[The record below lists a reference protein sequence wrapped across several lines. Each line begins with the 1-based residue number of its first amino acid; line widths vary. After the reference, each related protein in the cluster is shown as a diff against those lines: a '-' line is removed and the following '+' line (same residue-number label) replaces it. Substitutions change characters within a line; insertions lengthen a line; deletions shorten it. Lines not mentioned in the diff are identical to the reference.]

1 MRSDQIKLG
10 FERAPHRGLLRATGV
25 VGEGDFNKPFIAVCN
40 SYVDVVPGHVHLQA
54 FGKLVKEAIR
64 AAGGVPFEFNTI
76 GVDDGIAM
84 GHIGM
89 KYSLPSRELIA
100 DCVETMI
107 EAHRFDGMVCIPNCD
122 KIVPGM
128 LLAAMRIDIPTIFV
142 SGGPMAAGKLA
153 DGRSIDLISIFE
165 GVGAYQAGKINDQQ
179 LLELEQQA
187 CPTCGSCSGMFTAN
201 SMNCLMEALGMA
213 LPGNGSRL
221 ATSEAR
227 KELARQA
234 GQQIMRLID
243 ANLTPRQIVN
253 QETIDNAFALDM
265 AMGGSTNTVL
275 HTLALA
281 TEAGIDYS
289 LERINQVAARTPH
302 LCKVSPSGKW
312 HMEDV
317 DRAGG
322 ISAILKEM
330 SKKPGVLNLD
340 RPTVTL
346 KTLGENIA
354 EAEVLDHEVILPI
367 DKPHSERGGLAILFG
382 NLAPDGAV
390 VKVGAVAPSMKKHS
404 GPARIYNS
412 QEAACAG
419 ILNGQ
424 VKPGDVVVIRYEG
437 PRGGPGMQEM
447 LAPTAN
453 LMGMGLGESV
463 ALITD
468 GRFSGGTRGA
478 CICHVSPEAAA
489 GGPIA
494 ALVDG
499 DLVHMDLDECRLEV
513 ALSPEQIKQ
522 RLSEAQA
529 PQNRVQSKWL
539 RRYASAVTSAN
550 TGAVLAEA

>member
-100 DCVETMI
+100 DCVETMV

-128 LLAAMRIDIPTIFV
+128 LMAAMRIDIPTIFV

-165 GVGAYQAGKINDQQ
+165 GVGAYQAGKINDSE

-213 LPGNGSRL
+213 LPGNGSYL

-227 KELARQA
+227 KELAREA
-234 GQQIMRLID
+234 GRVIMRLIN

-253 QETIDNAFALDM
+253 ADTIDNAFALDM

-281 TEAGIDYS
+281 REAGVDYS

-322 ISAILKEM
+322 ISAILKELA
-330 SKKPGVLNLD
+330 KKPGVLNLA

-346 KTLGENIA
+346 RTLGENIA
-354 EAEVLDHEVILPI
+354 SAEIRDPEVILSI
-367 DKPHSERGGLAILFG
+367 DKPYSERSRSGGSCHD
-382 NLAPDGAV
+382 APLRASAYLQFTGRGLRGYFEGSGTARRCRGHSLRGAAWRSGHAGDA
-390 VKVGAVAPSMKKHS
+390 GANRQYHGYGPGRAGCSHHRWTFLRRHPWSLHRACFPGGSS
-404 GPARIYNS
+404 GRPYCRAHRWRHDFHRPAR
-412 QEAACAG
+412 
-419 ILNGQ
+419 
-424 VKPGDVVVIRYEG
+424 
-437 PRGGPGMQEM
+437 
-447 LAPTAN
+447 AP
-453 LMGMGLGESV
+453 
-463 ALITD
+463 
-468 GRFSGGTRGA
+468 
-478 CICHVSPEAAA
+478 P
-489 GGPIA
+489 
-494 ALVDG
+494 
-499 DLVHMDLDECRLEV
+499 
-513 ALSPEQIKQ
+513 
-522 RLSEAQA
+522 
-529 PQNRVQSKWL
+529 
-539 RRYASAVTSAN
+539 
-550 TGAVLAEA
+550 